1 MIAPGSDALWFKD
14 AVIYQVHVRA
24 FSDSTGDG
32 VGDFPGLASKLA
44 YIRDL
49 GVSCIWLL
57 PFYPS
62 PLRDDGYDIAHYEGV
77 HPSYGTLKDFR
88 AFLRA
93 AHDAGLQV
101 ITELVINHTS
111 DQHSWFQAARRAP
124 DGSSKRDFYVWS
136 DDPRRYGQARV
147 IFS

>member
-1 MIAPGSDALWFKD
+1 MPATDPLWYKD

-24 FSDSTGDG
+24 FSDSNGDG
-32 VGDFPGLASKLA
+32 VGDFRGLTGKLA

-88 AFLRA
+88 AFLR
-93 AHDAGLQV
+93 GGP
-101 ITELVINHTS
+101 
-111 DQHSWFQAARRAP
+111 RRAAC
-124 DGSSKRDFYVWS
+124 R
-136 DDPRRYGQARV
+136 
-147 IFS
+147 